1 MLTDPFLDLISFFSN
16 WTRPPTGDHGT
27 TFGGNPLG
35 CAVASSVLRRI
46 NTPEFLD
53 QVQQTGQHFQK
64 RLQSL
69 ESSLIKEVRAKGLI
83 LGLQFH
89 VDPSPLVALARERGL
104 LIITAAN
111 NTVRFVPALN
121 ISKAEIDQGM
131 EILQQA
137 IQVFEEKTLNVEA

>member
-1 MLTDPFLDLISFFSN
+1 M
-16 WTRPPTGDHGT
+16 
-27 TFGGNPLG
+27 
-35 CAVASSVLRRI
+35 ASSVLRRI

-64 RLQSL
+64 RLESL

-89 VDPSPLVALARERGL
+89 VDPAPLVQLARERGL

-137 IQVFEEKTLNVEA
+137 IEVFEEKTLNVEA